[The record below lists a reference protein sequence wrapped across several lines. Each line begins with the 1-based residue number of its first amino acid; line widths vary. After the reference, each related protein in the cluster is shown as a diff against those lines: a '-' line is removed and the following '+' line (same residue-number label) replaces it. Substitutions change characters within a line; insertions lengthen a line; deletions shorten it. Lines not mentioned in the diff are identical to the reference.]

1 MAFGSV
7 ESLLRAAESVPV
19 WEAVLLDDLSD
30 RGVERE
36 ASWEKMAGLWRAM
49 ASSGAAV
56 GRSHSM
62 KSASALCA

>member
-7 ESLLRAAESVPV
+7 ESLLRASESVPV

-36 ASWEKMAGLWRAM
+36 ASWEKMTGLWQAM
-49 ASSGAAV
+49 EESVANYDPERRSACGLTGA
-56 GRSHSM
+56 
-62 KSASALCA
+62 

>member
-7 ESLLRAAESVPV
+7 ESLLRASESVPV

-36 ASWEKMAGLWRAM
+36 ASWEKMTGLW
-49 ASSGAAV
+49 
-56 GRSHSM
+56 
-62 KSASALCA
+62 